1 MTLELNPVIIER
13 TYHRGD
19 VFMLDDEMLTAD
31 EVARI
36 MKVNIRT
43 VRQWVSNGELAIIS
57 IGKREYRI
65 ARSELNRFIRERQE
79 RKGSE

>member
-1 MTLELNPVIIER
+1 MP
-13 TYHRGD
+13 
-19 VFMLDDEMLTAD
+19 DDEMLTAD
-31 EVARI
+31 EVAKI

-43 VRQWVSNGELAIIS
+43 VRQWVSTGGLAIIW

-65 ARSELNRFIRERQE
+65 ARSELNRFIQERQE